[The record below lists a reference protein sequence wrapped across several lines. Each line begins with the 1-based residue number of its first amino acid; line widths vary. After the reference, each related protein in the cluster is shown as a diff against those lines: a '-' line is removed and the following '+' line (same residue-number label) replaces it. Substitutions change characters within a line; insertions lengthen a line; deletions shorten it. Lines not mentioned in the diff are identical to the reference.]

1 MKKIITLNLFK
12 ADRLENE
19 YKDIK
24 AIEKDSE
31 YIFSLDGV
39 KTVFS
44 PTRFTRETE
53 EYKFNLDINERKAL
67 YLLKDKNMSFDI
79 DVETVEYKKTN
90 NTIIL
95 EYKISSD
102 EETFK
107 LEMNEEDDINE

>member
-24 AIEKDSE
+24 TIEKDSE

-39 KTVFS
+39 KTVLG

-53 EYKFNLDINERKAL
+53 EYKFCLDIKERKSS
-67 YLLKDKNMSFDI
+67 YLLKEKNMSFDI
-79 DVETVEYKKTN
+79 DVEKVVYKKEK

-107 LEMNEEDDINE
+107 IEINEEDDINE

>member
-12 ADRLENE
+12 ERRLENE
-19 YKDIK
+19 YKGIK
-24 AIEKDSE
+24 AIEKDGE
-31 YIFSLDGV
+31 YIFTLDGT
-39 KTVFS
+39 KTVFG

-53 EYKFNLDINERKAL
+53 EYKFNLDIKERKST
-67 YLLKDKNMSFDI
+67 YILKERNMSFDI
-79 DVETVEYKKTN
+79 DVEKIEYKKEK

-107 LEMNEEDDINE
+107 IEINEEDDINE

>member
-12 ADRLENE
+12 ERRLEQE
-19 YKDIK
+19 FKGIK
-24 AIEKDSE
+24 AILKDGE
-31 YIFSLDGV
+31 YIFSLDAV
-39 KTVFS
+39 KTVVS

-53 EYKFNLDINERKAL
+53 EYKFNLDIKERKAT
-67 YLLKDKNMSFDI
+67 YLLKEKNMSFDI
-79 DVETVEYKKTN
+79 EVEKIEYKKEK

-107 LEMNEEDDINE
+107 IEINEEDDINE